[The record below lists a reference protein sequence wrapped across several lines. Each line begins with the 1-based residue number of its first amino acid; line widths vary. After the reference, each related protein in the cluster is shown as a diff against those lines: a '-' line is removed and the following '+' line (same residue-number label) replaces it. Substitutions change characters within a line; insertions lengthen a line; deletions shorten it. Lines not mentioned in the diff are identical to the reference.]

1 MSTIPVC
8 TASQWL
14 TEGAL
19 SAQART
25 PANMA
30 NTDAARTSRRALILA
45 SPNVIHGAVAA
56 HIQVRALAIWLA
68 ARFRTRPT
76 CTSTPP
82 PPLLPPSL
90 LPPLAAATRRCTT
103 TTTYPIIAESN
114 EN

>member
-1 MSTIPVC
+1 MWTIPVC

-25 PANMA
+25 PAKMA

-56 HIQVRALAIWLA
+56 HIQVRALATWLA
-68 ARFRTRPT
+68 ARFGQG
-76 CTSTPP
+76 
-82 PPLLPPSL
+82 
-90 LPPLAAATRRCTT
+90 PLAPRRRRSLPAAPRVSDGVDGRSLSAGKPTR
-103 TTTYPIIAESN
+103 
-114 EN
+114 